1 MNGEGKQEVQMIAIG
16 KIRVINSRER
26 DRSKHDLIKE
36 SIATVGLKKP
46 IQVSRRSENDE
57 DGYDLVYG
65 EGRLSAFVALGAK
78 EIPAIVVDL
87 PKEERLLRSLV
98 ENMARR
104 HRNPSALIRE
114 IERLKE
120 LGYSNLAISKKVG
133 VSDQFISS
141 LLKLVK
147 AGEERLLEAALTGR
161 VPITIAIDIAK
172 TDGLDAQ
179 RELLKAYEDKKLTF
193 TSLRVLKRLIE
204 QRRVYGKSRARGPR
218 DTTPAPSAD
227 SFVSAYRREADRQKK
242 LIRKAAVAEEK
253 LLFIVTALKALLG
266 DDHFTTL
273 LRAEHLNT
281 MPEYLAERIKTN
293 ARRDHNAA

>member
-1 MNGEGKQEVQMIAIG
+1 MKRDDEQQVQMIPIE

-26 DRSKHDLIKE
+26 DRSKHDQIKQ

-46 IQVSRRSENDE
+46 IQVSRRSESDE

-120 LGYSNLAISKKVG
+120 LGYNNLAISKKVG

-141 LLKLVK
+141 LHKLVK

-172 TDGLDAQ
+172 TDSPDAQ

-193 TSLRVLKRLIE
+193 TSLRVVKRLIE
-204 QRRVYGKSRARGPR
+204 QRRVLGKSRSRGPR
-218 DTTPAPSAD
+218 QSDETPSAD
-227 SFVSAYRREADRQKK
+227 SFVCAYRREADRQKK

-253 LLFIVTALKALLG
+253 LLFIVTALKALLAE
-266 DDHFTTL
+266 DHFTTL

-281 MPEYLAERIKTN
+281 MPEYLAARIKTDG
-293 ARRDHNAA
+293 RRDHNAA